1 MFPHASRREGKEGFV
16 MTYLATFSSQFDS
29 ILASRVLH
37 SSGARS
43 TQLMP
48 VPRELSTAC
57 GTCVQFD
64 WDGEPPLVDRAEHL
78 YRRTGPAWE
87 LLR

>member
-37 SSGARS
+37 SSGACS

-57 GTCVQFD
+57 VTCVQFD

>member
-1 MFPHASRREGKEGFV
+1 

-29 ILASRVLH
+29 ILASRVLR
-37 SSGARS
+37 SAGAAA

-48 VPRELSTAC
+48 VPRELSTTC

-64 WDGEPPLVDRAEHL
+64 WDGTPPAVDRAEHL
-78 YRRTGPAWE
+78 YRQVGAEWQ

>member
-1 MFPHASRREGKEGFV
+1 

-29 ILASRVLH
+29 ILASRVLQ
-37 SSGARS
+37 SAGARS
-43 TQLMP
+43 TRLMP

-64 WDGEPPLVDRAEHL
+64 WNGEPPVVERADRI
-78 YRRTGPAWE
+78 YRQDGTEWK

>member
-1 MFPHASRREGKEGFV
+1 

-37 SSGARS
+37 SSGAHS

-57 GTCVQFD
+57 GTCVQFE
-64 WDGEPPLVDRAEHL
+64 WEGEPPSVDRADHL

>member
-1 MFPHASRREGKEGFV
+1 

-78 YRRTGPAWE
+78 YRRTGPTWE

>member
-37 SSGARS
+37 SSGACS

-87 LLR
+87 LIR

>member
-1 MFPHASRREGKEGFV
+1 MLPHTSLGEGKEGLV

-37 SSGARS
+37 SAGACS
-43 TQLMP
+43 TRLMP

-64 WDGEPPLVDRAEHL
+64 WDGEPPAVDRADRL
-78 YRRTGPAWE
+78 YRQVGTKWQ

>member
-1 MFPHASRREGKEGFV
+1 MFPYASRREGKEGFV

-29 ILASRVLH
+29 ILASRVLQ
-37 SSGARS
+37 SAGARS
-43 TQLMP
+43 TRLMP

>member
-37 SSGARS
+37 SSGACS

>member
-29 ILASRVLH
+29 ILARRVLH
-37 SSGARS
+37 SSGACS

>member
-1 MFPHASRREGKEGFV
+1 

-37 SSGARS
+37 SSGACA

-64 WDGEPPLVDRAEHL
+64 WDGEPPVVDRAEHL
-78 YRRTGPAWE
+78 YRRTGPDWE
-87 LLR
+87 LLH

>member
-64 WDGEPPLVDRAEHL
+64 WEGEPPLVAGADPL
-78 YRRTGPAWE
+78 YPGTGPAWG

>member
-1 MFPHASRREGKEGFV
+1 
-16 MTYLATFSSQFDS
+16 MTYLATFSSQIDS

-37 SSGARS
+37 SAGAAA

-48 VPRELSTAC
+48 VPRELSTTC

-64 WDGEPPLVDRAEHL
+64 WDGTPPAVDRAEHL
-78 YRRTGPAWE
+78 YRRTGSVWE

>member
-1 MFPHASRREGKEGFV
+1 

-64 WDGEPPLVDRAEHL
+64 WDGEPPLVDRGDHPS
-78 YRRTGPAWE
+78 RRRGPPGE
-87 LLR
+87 GIR

>member
-1 MFPHASRREGKEGFV
+1 MFPYASRREGKEGLT

-29 ILASRVLH
+29 ILASRLLRRA
-37 SSGARS
+37 GAR
-43 TQLMP
+43 TARLMP

-57 GTCVQFD
+57 GTCVAFD
-64 WDGEPPLVDRAEHL
+64 WDGEPPSVDRAEHL
-78 YRRTGPAWE
+78 YRRLGSGWE

>member
-1 MFPHASRREGKEGFV
+1 MFPHASRLEGKEGFV

-37 SSGARS
+37 SSGACS

>member
-37 SSGARS
+37 SSGACS

-87 LLR
+87 LLI

>member
-1 MFPHASRREGKEGFV
+1 MI
-16 MTYLATFSSQFDS
+16 YLATFSSQFDS

-37 SSGARS
+37 SAGAHS
-43 TQLMP
+43 VQLMP

-64 WDGEPPLVDRAEHL
+64 WEGEPPVVERADGLYQLVG
-78 YRRTGPAWE
+78 TKWE
-87 LLR
+87 LLQ

>member
-1 MFPHASRREGKEGFV
+1 MS
-16 MTYLATFSSQFDS
+16 YLATFSSQFDS
-29 ILASRVLH
+29 ILARRVLQ
-37 SSGARS
+37 SAGARS
-43 TQLMP
+43 TRLMP

-64 WDGEPPLVDRAEHL
+64 WDGEPPAMDRVDRL
-78 YRRTGPAWE
+78 YRQVGAEWQ

>member
-16 MTYLATFSSQFDS
+16 MIYLATFSSQFDS

>member
-1 MFPHASRREGKEGFV
+1 

-37 SSGARS
+37 SAGAAA

-64 WDGEPPLVDRAEHL
+64 WEGTPPAVDRAEHL
-78 YRRTGPAWE
+78 YRRMGSVWE

>member
-37 SSGARS
+37 SSGACS

-48 VPRELSTAC
+48 VPLELSTAC

>member
-37 SSGARS
+37 SSGACS

-78 YRRTGPAWE
+78 YRRTGPVWE

>member
-37 SSGARS
+37 SSGACS

-78 YRRTGPAWE
+78 SRRPGPAWE

>member
-37 SSGARS
+37 SSGACS

-48 VPRELSTAC
+48 VPRELYTAC

>member
-1 MFPHASRREGKEGFV
+1 
-16 MTYLATFSSQFDS
+16 MTYLAIFSSQFDS
-29 ILASRVLH
+29 ILANRSLR
-37 SSGARS
+37 SAGAAG

-48 VPRELSTAC
+48 VTRNLSIAC

-64 WDGEPPLVDRAEHL
+64 WEGEPPALEGADHL
-78 YRRTGPAWE
+78 YLREGAAWR

>member
-16 MTYLATFSSQFDS
+16 MTYLVTFSSQFDS

-37 SSGARS
+37 SSGACS

>member
-64 WDGEPPLVDRAEHL
+64 WEGEPPLVDRAEHL